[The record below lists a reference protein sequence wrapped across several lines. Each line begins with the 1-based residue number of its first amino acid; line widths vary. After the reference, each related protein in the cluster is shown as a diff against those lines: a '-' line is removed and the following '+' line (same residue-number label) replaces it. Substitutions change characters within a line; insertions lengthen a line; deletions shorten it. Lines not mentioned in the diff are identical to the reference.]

1 MRVHI
6 NLTTN
11 ETLDV
16 DISKGTYEFIK
27 SKLTLGDE
35 DSLFNESVK
44 SIEIIE

>member
-6 NLTTN
+6 NLITD
-11 ETLDV
+11 ETLNV

-27 SKLTLGDE
+27 DKLTVGDE

-44 SIEIIE
+44 SIEIVE